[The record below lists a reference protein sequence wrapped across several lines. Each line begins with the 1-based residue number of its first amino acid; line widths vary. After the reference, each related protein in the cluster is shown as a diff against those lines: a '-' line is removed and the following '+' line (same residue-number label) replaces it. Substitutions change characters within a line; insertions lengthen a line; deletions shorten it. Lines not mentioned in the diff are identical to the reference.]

1 MPRRSLLA
9 DFHSPGHGPASHMQV
24 CMSLAAITENDY
36 TVPALFRGLTIIEMF
51 NSRDR
56 VLTVQDFADHL
67 GVSTSSIYRIVTTLT
82 EMNYLDKVAKNT
94 YQLGPQVISNGFS
107 YLGSRDVVDIA
118 MPHLN
123 TLRNTVSMS
132 CHLSIRE
139 GQEAVYIYR
148 SFASQRLSVNVP
160 IGTRIPCHCS
170 AMGRVLLTGLNDA
183 ELDSLYQHVRL
194 DGYSVSAPRTLPE
207 LKQTVQQDS
216 IQGWVEHQSDFATAI
231 VCALR
236 DHHNQIV
243 AAINVSGPDAL
254 MEDPHQKEVVRNALL
269 ATAQRIS
276 FELGNLRKMSEKIKP
291 R

>member
-1 MPRRSLLA
+1 
-9 DFHSPGHGPASHMQV
+9 
-24 CMSLAAITENDY
+24 MSLVSLTENDY

-56 VLTVQDFADHL
+56 VLTVQDFADRL

-82 EMNYLDKVAKNT
+82 EMNYLDKIAKNT

-107 YLGSRDVVDIA
+107 YLASRDIVDIA

-123 TLRNTVSMS
+123 ALRNTVSMS

-170 AMGRVLLTGLNDA
+170 AMGRVLLTGLNDS
-183 ELDSLYQHVRL
+183 ELDSLYQHTRL
-194 DGYSVSAPRTLPE
+194 DGYAVTAPRTLPE

-216 IQGWVEHQSDFATAI
+216 QQGWVEHGSDFATAI
-231 VCALR
+231 ATALR
-236 DHHNQIV
+236 DHHHQIV
-243 AAINVSGPDAL
+243 GAINVSGPDAL
-254 MEDPHQKEVVRNALL
+254 MADPQQKEGVRNALL

-276 FELGNLRKMSEKIKP
+276 FELGNLRKMSEKIKL

>member
-1 MPRRSLLA
+1 
-9 DFHSPGHGPASHMQV
+9 
-24 CMSLAAITENDY
+24 MSLVASTDNDY

-56 VLTVQDFADHL
+56 VLTVQDFADRL

-107 YLGSRDVVDIA
+107 YLASRDVVDIA

-123 TLRNTVSMS
+123 ALRNTVSMS

-170 AMGRVLLTGLNDA
+170 AMGRVLLTGMTDS

-216 IQGWVEHQSDFATAI
+216 LQGWVEHRSDFATAI
-231 VCALR
+231 ACALR

-269 ATAQRIS
+269 STAQRIS
-276 FELGNLRKMSEKIKP
+276 FELGNLRKMSEKIKS

>member
-1 MPRRSLLA
+1 MSIVSLT
-9 DFHSPGHGPASHMQV
+9 D
-24 CMSLAAITENDY
+24 NDY
-36 TVPALFRGLTIIEMF
+36 RVPALFRGLTIIEMF

-56 VLTVQDFADHL
+56 LLTVQDFADKL

-82 EMNYLDKVAKNT
+82 EMNYLEKVAKNT

-107 YLGSRDVVDIA
+107 YLASRDLVDIA

-123 TLRNTVSMS
+123 TLRNSVSMS

-139 GQEAVYIYR
+139 GQDAVYIYR

-170 AMGRVLLTGLNDA
+170 AMGRVLLTGLTETDL
-183 ELDSLYQHVRL
+183 ESLYQHTRL
-194 DGYSVSAPRTLPE
+194 DGYSAAAPRSLPE
-207 LKQTVQQDS
+207 LKQTIQQDS
-216 IQGWVEHQSDFATAI
+216 MQGWVEHRSDFATAI
-231 VCALR
+231 AAPLR

-243 AAINVSGPDAL
+243 AAINVSGPDAF
-254 MEDPHQKEVVRNALL
+254 MEEPHQRKVIRDALL
-269 ATAQRIS
+269 ATARRIS
-276 FELGNLRKMSEKIKP
+276 FELGNIRKMAEKVTH